1 MKKYLYLLKISIL
14 LTACGGSG
22 DDEVNEPVTNNA
34 PSVPIQVYPGN
45 NVLCIDNS
53 VNFSWNPAIDSENDP
68 ISYVLEISKSN
79 TFSPLIETKTVST
92 TSTVISLEKGALY
105 YWRVKATDVENS
117 SNFSTSNSF
126 YTEGNGISNHIPF
139 APELVSP
146 SINTTINGTVTDL
159 NWTASDLDNDALT
172 YDVYVDT
179 VNPPIT
185 KKGDNITGTTQTVTL
200 EPSKKY
206 YWRIVAKDGKG
217 GITKGQV
224 WSFKT
229 N

>member
-14 LTACGGSG
+14 LTACGSSG

-68 ISYVLEISKSN
+68 ISYVLEISKNN

-92 TSTVISLEKGALY
+92 TSTVISLEKGVLY

-146 SINTTINGTVTDL
+146 LINSTILDASVNL
-159 NWTASDLDNDALT
+159 KWTNSDLDNDPLS
-172 YDVYVDT
+172 YDVYCGT
-179 VNPPIT
+179 SNPPT
-185 KKGDNITGTTQTVTL
+185 EKKGDNITTTNLSVTL

-217 GITKGQV
+217 GITTGQI